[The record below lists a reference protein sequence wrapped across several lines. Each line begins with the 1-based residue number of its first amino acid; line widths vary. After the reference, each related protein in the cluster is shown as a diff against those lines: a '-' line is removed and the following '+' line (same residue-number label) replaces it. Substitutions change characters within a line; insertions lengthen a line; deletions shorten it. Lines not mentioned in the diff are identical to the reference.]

1 MQAAATAYN
10 GRVQLEERDS
20 SGWAMKAL
28 REAGGTL
35 FSEFAGLDEAT
46 LRHRPAEDEL
56 SLKEI
61 AAHLRDAEE
70 LALRQLTS
78 ATEEPD
84 KRLPVWDIDVLPFE
98 RDYRDADLRGVL
110 GEIRNLRRQ
119 TTSLLW
125 MLRDWDWRREVNH
138 PYRGNI
144 TIAMIARDLAQHD
157 LEHLWQVRRLKH
169 ALAEAADD
177 VDGFGQ
183 PL

>member
-10 GRVQLEERDS
+10 CRVQLEERDS
-20 SGWAMKAL
+20 AGWAMKAL

-35 FSEFAGLDEAT
+35 VSEFAGLDETT

-70 LALRQLTS
+70 LALRQLTAAS
-78 ATEEPD
+78 EEPD

-98 RDYRDADLRGVL
+98 RDYRNADLQGLLSEV
-110 GEIRNLRRQ
+110 RNLRRQ
-119 TTSLLW
+119 TTALLW
-125 MLRDWDWRREVNH
+125 MLRDWDWRREVTH
-138 PYRGNI
+138 PYRGEI
-144 TIAMIARDLAQHD
+144 TIEMIARELAQHD

-169 ALAEAADD
+169 TLAEAANDRDD
-177 VDGFGQ
+177 DG
-183 PL
+183 LR

>member
-1 MQAAATAYN
+1 MKAAATAYN

-35 FSEFAGLDEAT
+35 FSEFAGLDET
-46 LRHRPAEDEL
+46 MLRHRPAEGEL

-98 RDYRDADLRGVL
+98 RDYRNADLRGLL
-110 GEIRNLRRQ
+110 GEVRNLRSQ
-119 TTSLLW
+119 TTALLW
-125 MLRDWDWRREVNH
+125 MLRDWDWRREVTH
-138 PYRGNI
+138 PYRGEI
-144 TIAMIARDLAQHD
+144 TIEMIARELAQHD

-169 ALAEAADD
+169 TLAEAANSG
-177 VDGFGQ
+177 DG
-183 PL
+183 LS